1 MKKATSLV
9 FAVVFA
15 VLVAGGLFAQAGNA
29 QVVKYAVQTEPISMD
44 PHVGNDAVTST
55 ALLMAFEPLLNNVNG
70 KIVGGMAEK
79 WTVSKDG
86 LTYTFALRNAKWSDG
101 KAMTAADFADT
112 FKRML
117 TRKDAM
123 DLAYLIFPIKNAQEV
138 NAGTKDVSELGV
150 RVVNDKTLE
159 ITLGAP
165 TPFMA
170 TLLTS
175 SYMVPIRMDLAQKYG
190 NEYGSAPDKIVS
202 NGPYLL
208 KDWRHG
214 DRMIFVKNPGYWN
227 ASAVKLNEVD
237 IVLVADD
244 NTRKNMFVT
253 GDIDFLQLTPD
264 QIPSSEKMPE
274 FKYYN
279 SGGMTFIIYSVKATS
294 PDRAKILQNR
304 NFQAALAYAVDREDF
319 VKALYPMNSPFTGV
333 INPDISDGMGG
344 KWGDFGKITDKYFK
358 IRADIPKA
366 KDYMAKAVKEL
377 GYASVSDM
385 PAFDFIA
392 RNNALSRST
401 VEYFQDLWLKTLGVK
416 ATPRLLDYAQFWENL
431 YGAPYDICMSGW
443 MPDYDDPFTYLDMW
457 DSRGGWNKT
466 GWVGQNFYEL
476 TAKANQQTNMKTRNQ
491 MFADA
496 EKIMLTEAP
505 IMPLLTRRGAYLMR
519 SSKIPDMYICLFGIF
534 FDFRYAHLAK

>member
-1 MKKATSLV
+1 MKRVPILALAATLAIFLS
-9 FAVVFA
+9 
-15 VLVAGGLFAQAGNA
+15 GGLFGQAGT
-29 QVVKYAVQTEPISMD
+29 QVLKYAVQTEPISMD

-55 ALLMAFEPLLNNVNG
+55 ALLMAFEPLLNLVNG
-70 KIVGGMAEK
+70 KIIGGMAEK

-86 LTYTFALRNAKWSDG
+86 LTWTFNLRNAKWSDG
-101 KAMTAADFADT
+101 KAVTAADFADT

-123 DLAYLIFPIKNAQEV
+123 DLAYLIFPIKNAQAV
-138 NAGTKDVSELGV
+138 NAGKKDVSELGIKV
-150 RVVNDKTLE
+150 MNDKTLQL
-159 ITLGAP
+159 TLESP
-165 TPFMA
+165 TPFMP
-170 TLLTS
+170 TLLTG
-175 SYMVPIRMDLAQKYG
+175 SYMCPIRMDLAQKVG
-190 NEYGSAPDKIVS
+190 NEYGSAPDKILS

-208 KDWRHG
+208 KEWRHG

-227 ASAVKLNEVD
+227 AAAVKLNEVD

-244 NTRKNMFVT
+244 NTRKNLFVT

-264 QIPSSEKMPE
+264 QIKSSESMSE

-279 SGGMTFIIYSVKATS
+279 SGGMTFIIYSLKSTS
-294 PDRAKILQNR
+294 PDRSKILNNR
-304 NFQAALAYAVDREDF
+304 NFQMALAYAVDRQDF
-319 VKALYPMNSPFTGV
+319 VNALYPMNSPFTGV
-333 INPDISDGMGG
+333 INPDIGDGMGG

-358 IRADIPKA
+358 IHADMAKA
-366 KDYMAKAVKEL
+366 KDYMAKACKEL
-377 GYASVSDM
+377 GYASAADM
-385 PAFDFIA
+385 PAFDFIG
-392 RNNALSRST
+392 RNNPLTRST
-401 VEYFQDLWLKTLGVK
+401 IEYFQDLWLKNLGVK
-416 ATPRLLDYAQFWENL
+416 VAPRLLDYAQFWENL

-466 GWVGQNFYEL
+466 GWVGKNFYEL
-476 TAKANQQTNMKTRNQ
+476 TGKANQQTDMLKRKT

-519 SSKIPDMYICLFGIF
+519 TSKIPDMYICLFGIF
-534 FDFRYAHLAK
+534 FDFRYAHIAQ